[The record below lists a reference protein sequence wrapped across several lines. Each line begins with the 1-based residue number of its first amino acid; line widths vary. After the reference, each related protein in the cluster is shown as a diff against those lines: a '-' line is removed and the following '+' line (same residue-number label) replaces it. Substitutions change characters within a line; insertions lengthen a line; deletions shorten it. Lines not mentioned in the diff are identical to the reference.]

1 MYHFLIIIFL
11 SFNWFQF
18 WFLLVYTTF
27 SNVLPL
33 LYFKGCQSS
42 PFALGQLTYWNIVH
56 NILTP
61 GLFED
66 LINHL
71 QHYKLWGG
79 AVSSLQSMLCCIN
92 WEWLADPAK
101 NYCLQSLIVQIF
113 SKIFKTFYTVFNFF
127 FICIASD
134 IIASKILNT
143 WDMI

>member
-1 MYHFLIIIFL
+1 MVEFSHNLYSFFYRMHACIIFWL
-11 SFNWFQF
+11 LYFFPF

-42 PFALGQLTYWNIVH
+42 PFALGQLEIQYITYW
-56 NILTP
+56 LL
-61 GLFED
+61 GYLED

-92 WEWLADPAK
+92 REWLADPAK
-101 NYCLQSLIVQIF
+101 NYYLQSLIVQIF
-113 SKIFKTFYTVFNFF
+113 SKIFK
-127 FICIASD
+127 IHCI
-134 IIASKILNT
+134 
-143 WDMI
+143 